1 MNLMVAEEILKKV
14 RKIEIISK
22 KISNE
27 TFAGEYHSA
36 FKGRGMEFAEV
47 REYQI
52 GDDIRFID
60 WNVSSRMGK
69 LFVKQFTEERELS
82 LILAI
87 DLSASLNFFS
97 EDKSK
102 KEIAAEISAIIAF
115 TAMLNKDKVGLLI
128 FTDEIELYVPPK
140 KGKTHLLRIIREIL
154 SFKPKGK
161 GTSLNKGLTYLSKIL
176 KKKSIIFLISDFI
189 DSGYIKPLRIISG
202 KHDLVAVNISDVKE
216 MQIPDSGLFQLRDIE
231 SGNDFFVDFS
241 SENDRRAFEK
251 KIVDNDFELKEIFNK
266 YKVDIIEISGEADY
280 EKPLFNFF
288 LKRKKQISR

>member
-1 MNLMVAEEILKKV
+1 MVTEDILKKV

-27 TFAGEYHSA
+27 SFSGEYHSA

-47 REYQI
+47 REYQT

-87 DLSASLNFFS
+87 DLSASLEFFS
-97 EDKSK
+97 GSKSK

-115 TAMLNKDKVGLLI
+115 TAMFNKDKVGLLI
-128 FTDEIELYVPPK
+128 FSNEIELYVPPK

-154 SFKPKGK
+154 SFTPKAK
-161 GTSLNKGLTYLSKIL
+161 GTSLSTGLNYLNKIL
-176 KKKSIIFLISDFI
+176 KKKSIVFLISDFI
-189 DSGYIKPLRIISG
+189 DAGYNKPLKIASK
-202 KHDLVAVNISDVKE
+202 KHDLVAINITDQRESK
-216 MQIPDSGLFQLRDIE
+216 IPKKGLFLLRDFE
-231 SGNDFFVDFS
+231 TNKDFYIDFS
-241 SENDRRAFEK
+241 KSSNRRNFEDNYMKNDSL
-251 KIVDNDFELKEIFNK
+251 LKETLKK
-266 YKVDIIEISGEADY
+266 YKVDIIEISSEEDY

-288 LKRKKQISR
+288 LKRKKKLSR

>member
-1 MNLMVAEEILKKV
+1 MTTEEILKKV
-14 RKIEIISK
+14 RKIEIISR

-27 TFAGEYHSA
+27 TFAGEYQSA

-47 REYQI
+47 REYQA

-97 EDKSK
+97 GSKSK

-128 FTDEIELYVPPK
+128 YTNQVELYVPPK
-140 KGKTHLLRIIREIL
+140 KGKTHLLRLIREIL
-154 SFKPKGK
+154 SFSPKGK
-161 GTSLNKGLTYLSKIL
+161 GTSINTGLSYLNRIL
-176 KKKSIIFLISDFI
+176 KKKSIVFLISDFI
-189 DSGYIKPLRIISG
+189 DTGFDKPLKIASK
-202 KHDLVAVNISDVKE
+202 KHDLVAINISDQRE
-216 MQIPDSGLFQLRDIE
+216 SEIPKKGIFMLRDIE
-231 SGNDFFVDFS
+231 TNNDFYIDFS
-241 SENDRRAFEK
+241 NNSDRKDFADIFKKND
-251 KIVDNDFELKEIFNK
+251 IMLKEALKK
-266 YKVDIIEISGEADY
+266 YKVDIIEISNEDEY

-288 LKRKKQISR
+288 LKRKKQLSR

>member
-1 MNLMVAEEILKKV
+1 MVSEEILKKV

-97 EDKSK
+97 ELKSK

-154 SFKPKGK
+154 NFSPRGN
-161 GTSLNKGLTYLSKIL
+161 GTSINGGLTYLSKIL
-176 KKKSIIFLISDFI
+176 KKKSIIFLLSDFI
-189 DSGYIKPLRIISG
+189 DTNFTQSIKIISK
-202 KHDLVAVNISDVKE
+202 KHDLVAINISDRRE
-216 MQIPDSGLFQLRDIE
+216 LDIPEKGLFLLRDIE
-231 SGNDFFVDFS
+231 TDEDFYIDFS
-241 SENDRRAFEK
+241 NIADRRYFSHILK
-251 KIVDNDFELKEIFNK
+251 KNDSELKTLLKKN
-266 YKVDIIEISGEADY
+266 KVDIIEISGDDDY
-280 EKPLFNFF
+280 EKPLYNFF
-288 LKRKKQISR
+288 LKRRKQLSR